1 MIKTSIIEDAKA
13 VEYEEEEKTKN
24 KGEREKCND

>member
-13 VEYEEEEKTKN
+13 IEYEGEEKTKN
-24 KGEREKCND
+24 EGEREKCNN